1 MEINIE
7 IGKTKFLILILVLLG
22 TSVSG
27 DVNIRDVTNMFGE
40 LDMNNNRITNIATP
54 NSPGDAATKDYVDS
68 STTAERYLPD
78 YPATSNVNMSSNRII
93 SVQSPVNPQD
103 AATKNYVDS
112 NAEDNQT
119 LGEVLNEGST
129 ANQNIEMN
137 NNQLIGL
144 GSPSNSQDAATKNY
158 VDNRFSTAD
167 DGYLPDDP
175 ATSNVDMNNNQI
187 KNVNGPTD
195 PQDAATKSYV
205 DSNSGLQPNTV
216 TRTVTAQGGDSGTAD
231 TISLDGVILQ
241 TQISVDGLG
250 DGSSYCTD
258 DGNAYSID
266 VDYADGGSASFY
278 NAELIDTVKDAK
290 ASSVSFEYNNADKS
304 ADYCD
309 DRITWKIVYIE

>member
-7 IGKTKFLILILVLLG
+7 IGKTKFLILILILLG

-27 DVNIRDVTNMFGE
+27 DVNIRDITNMFGE
-40 LDMNNNRITNIATP
+40 LDMNSNRITNIAPP
-54 NSPGDAATKDYVDS
+54 NNPGDAATKDYVDS

-78 YPATSNVNMSSNRII
+78 DPATSNVNMSSNRITRI
-93 SVQSPVNPQD
+93 QSPVNPQD

-119 LGEVLNEGST
+119 LGEVLIEGSA

-137 NNQLIGL
+137 NNKIVGL
-144 GSPSNSQDAATKNY
+144 GSPSNSQDAVTKNY

-167 DGYLPDDP
+167 DGYLPDNP

-187 KNVNGPTD
+187 TSLGNPSNA
-195 PQDAATKSYV
+195 QDAATKSYV

-216 TRTVTAQGGDSGTAD
+216 TSTVTAYGGDSGTASSFS
-231 TISLDGVILQ
+231 IDGVIVQ
-241 TQISVDGLG
+241 TSISVDIMG
-250 DGSSYCTD
+250 DGSSSCTD
-258 DGNAYSID
+258 DTDAYSVD

-278 NAELIDTVKDAK
+278 NADAISTVKDAR
-290 ASSVSFEYNNADKS
+290 ASSVSFEYNNANTN
-304 ADYCD
+304 AGYCD
-309 DRITWKIVYIE
+309 DRITWKIAYIE